1 MRVQEN
7 PFHERA
13 AALRADSRTQ
23 ASSTGN
29 AVLGAESAGLSDP
42 LSADR
47 IEQQLAS
54 LAGLP
59 EYIRKLERRERA
71 AQKSAETK
79 AKKIVRLEEELQRCV
94 WYYIWGGG
102 HLFVDGH
109 RCMLCVLGFGT
120 PIACWRKQS
129 PR

>member
-71 AQKSAETK
+71 AQKSAEVK
-79 AKKIVRLEEELQRCV
+79 AKKIARLEEEVQRCV
-94 WYYIWGGG
+94 
-102 HLFVDGH
+102 LFGIHDGVTQFLTG
-109 RCMLCVLGFGT
+109 CCPLG
-120 PIACWRKQS
+120 
-129 PR
+129 